1 VLPQAIELN
10 PAFFKIV
17 YTDLLNSRKTAK
29 AVEAALAAVDGY
41 LASRTGK
48 LFGPVIDHLREAGEA
63 RSATEIEDH
72 FRRNS
77 GIEGVTG
84 VCEYLADR
92 GLIGKAA
99 LPARLTRKSNVD
111 VEELAFFYA
120 TNGADG
126 R

>member
-1 VLPQAIELN
+1 
-10 PAFFKIV
+10 
-17 YTDLLNSRKTAK
+17 
-29 AVEAALAAVDGY
+29 
-41 LASRTGK
+41 
-48 LFGPVIDHLREAGEA
+48 
-63 RSATEIEDH
+63 
-72 FRRNS
+72 
-77 GIEGVTG
+77 VTG

>member
-1 VLPQAIELN
+1 ML
-10 PAFFKIV
+10 FR
-17 YTDLLNSRKTAK
+17 S
-29 AVEAALAAVDGY
+29 EAALTAIDGY
-41 LASRTGK
+41 LASRTEK
-48 LFGPVIDHLREAGEA
+48 LFGPVIDHLRETGEA

-72 FRRNS
+72 FRRNL
-77 GIEGVTG
+77 GIEGLTG